1 MKQKNINQDRKEK
14 TIREEEEK
22 KTSIDKF
29 TLNFNRKLDG
39 SINEGNEDIVRVS
52 LDSLKKFG
60 YQKVYFIIVQV
71 SFEYFT
77 FAKIILK
84 R

>member
-60 YQKVYFIIVQV
+60 YQKLYFVIVQV

-77 FAKIILK
+77 FAKMILK